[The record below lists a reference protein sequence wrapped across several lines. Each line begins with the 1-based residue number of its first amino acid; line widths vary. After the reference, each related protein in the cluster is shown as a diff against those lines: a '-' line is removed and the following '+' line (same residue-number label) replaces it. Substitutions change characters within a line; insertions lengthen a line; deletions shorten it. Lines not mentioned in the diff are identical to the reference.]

1 MIFNELEDWIINS
14 EGINIRVVKG
24 GDINNPNDIIAII
37 DSNPKVRISSRICN
51 INNTITTDTD
61 RGERIFGYQKYE
73 GPDIWI
79 NGTLKTTLHRKNVY
93 GRTWCD
99 SFLSLLGFN

>member
-1 MIFNELEDWIINS
+1 MIFNELEDWTINS
-14 EGINIRVVKG
+14 TGVSIRVIKG
-24 GDINNPNDIIAII
+24 GDINNPDDIIAMV
-37 DSNPKVRISSRICN
+37 DNNPKVRISARICN
-51 INNTITTDTD
+51 IHNSIPIVTD
-61 RGERIFGYQKYE
+61 GEQRILQNKKYQ

-79 NGTLKTTLHRKNVY
+79 TGSLKTVPHQKNSY